1 MVIVTA
7 KIRQWGSS
15 LGIVI
20 PREAVEA
27 SGLKI
32 DQKVTIDVK
41 AGSTVAKAFGSRKN
55 WKVNSQ
61 KVKDE
66 LRKEWSKW

>member
-7 KIRQWGSS
+7 RIRQWGSS

-27 SGLKI
+27 SRFKV
-32 DQKVTIDVK
+32 DQEVTLDVK
-41 AGSTVAKAFGSRKN
+41 ADSAVAKAFGTRKE
-55 WKVNSQ
+55 WKINSQ
-61 KVKDE
+61 NVKDE